1 MIKHAP
7 PAVTNASTLAELEA
21 RVQAQANANP
31 RIQRP
36 QFLTAPLASTATD
49 LGQVAEA
56 CDRQFT
62 AAGDRDLVRQK
73 IGRSLAHLTLVAQAS
88 GSTLAQCIE
97 AYRATLNRPPA
108 PKPPTAQLA
117 S

>member
-36 QFLTAPLASTATD
+36 QFLTAPLTSTAID

-62 AAGDRDLVRQK
+62 ATGDRDLVRLK
-73 IGRSLAHLTLVAQAS
+73 LGIALVRLTLVAQAS

-97 AYRATLNRPPA
+97 AYRAAANHPQS
-108 PKPPTAQLA
+108 PKPPAAQLT